1 MRKQNSRTCTS
12 FLVAMKTKE
21 SNIEA
26 ENTRPK
32 HTSQYCGSMIIVIA
46 VNIGTEQEEIE
57 LYCIERERK
66 ED

>member
-1 MRKQNSRTCTS
+1 M
-12 FLVAMKTKE
+12 AMKTKE